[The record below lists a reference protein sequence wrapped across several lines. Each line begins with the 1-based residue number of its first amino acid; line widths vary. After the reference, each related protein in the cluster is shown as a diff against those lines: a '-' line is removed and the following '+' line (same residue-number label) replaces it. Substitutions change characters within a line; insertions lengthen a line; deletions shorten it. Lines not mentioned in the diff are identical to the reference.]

1 MNRRNPT
8 SWKQETP
15 HKISRAAAL
24 LELDGEAVVIKLSAE
39 AWSAVFAIAAKDAG
53 GELAIA
59 RVPNQTI
66 FDVIGLPEQTSLR
79 KRR

>member
-8 SWKQETP
+8 SWKQEAP

-39 AWSAVFAIAAKDAG
+39 AWSAVLAIAAKDAG
-53 GELAIA
+53 GEFAIA

>member
-1 MNRRNPT
+1 MNRRDPT
-8 SWKQETP
+8 GCKQETP

-24 LELDGEAVVIKLSAE
+24 LELDGEAVVVELSAE
-39 AWSAVFAIAAKDAG
+39 AWSAVLAIAAKDAG

-66 FDVIGLPEQTSLR
+66 FDVIGLPEQTTLR
-79 KRR
+79 KGR